1 VSIPVNEK
9 AIITY
14 QIILGI
20 TGSAI
25 DSKEGEAVSNII
37 ESEQRVLEFRKFE
50 IRSARQLRI
59 KKNTNR
65 SPSNLF

>member
-1 VSIPVNEK
+1 MSIPVNEK

-25 DSKEGEAVSNII
+25 DSKEGEARAIMNQGDHGAVA
-37 ESEQRVLEFRKFE
+37 FRKFE
-50 IRSARQLRI
+50 VTPA
-59 KKNTNR
+59 K
-65 SPSNLF
+65 